1 MYKLGS
7 SLLPISLAV
16 AGLSCASPSAPG
28 ASSPGGA
35 GAEPS
40 LSLVPYNP
48 GVKAMFPVTSIL
60 VTGRDDALL
69 VDAQFARKDALKL
82 VDAVKASHKRLT
94 TIYISQ
100 ADPDY
105 YFGLDALQDAFP
117 AAKIVATRATVER
130 IKATEKHKFGYW
142 GPILKEDAPKR
153 IVVPEPLD
161 GSKITLEGH
170 AIEVLGL
177 DAAPDRTCLW
187 IPSLKAVVGG
197 VVVFSGVHVWMTDT
211 EAPGARANWLAL
223 LDRIEQLQPRTVVPG
238 HYLEGSKFDISAV
251 RFTRD
256 YIKVFDAEAAKAEN
270 SAALM
275 AAMEKRYPELGLKTS
290 LEFSSKVAKHEMTW
304 D

>member
-1 MYKLGS
+1 MHKLGS
-7 SLLPISLAV
+7 SLLSIA
-16 AGLSCASPSAPG
+16 
-28 ASSPGGA
+28 
-35 GAEPS
+35 
-40 LSLVPYNP
+40 PYNP
-48 GVKAMFPVTSIL
+48 GDKAMFPVSSVI
-60 VTGRDDALL
+60 VSGRNDAVL

-82 VDAVKASHKRLT
+82 VEAIHASHKKLT

-105 YFGLDALQDAFP
+105 YFGLDAVQDAFP

-130 IKATEKHKFGYW
+130 IKATEKHKFAHW
-142 GPILKEDAPKR
+142 GPILKNDAPTR
-153 IVVPEPLD
+153 IVIPEV
-161 GSKITLEGH
+161 LEGGKIPLEDH
-170 AIEVLGL
+170 TLEVLGL

-197 VVVFSGVHVWMTDT
+197 VVVFSDVHVWMTDT

-223 LDRIEQLQPRTVVPG
+223 LDRIEQLAPRTVVPG
-238 HYLEGSKFDISAV
+238 HYLDGSKLDLSTV

-256 YIKVFDAEAAKAEN
+256 YIEAFDEETAKAAN

-275 AAMEKRYPELGLKTS
+275 AAMEKRYPQLGLKVS
-290 LEFSSKVAKHEMTW
+290 LEFSSKVAKREMTW